1 MDRSYVWW
9 PRLDNDIEDIVKK
22 CRVCQ
27 ETRNAPNKAPVNPWE
42 RTERPWS
49 RLHVDFAG
57 PFQGQLFLIVVD
69 SHSKWLDVSP
79 VQATSAKALID
90 KLALLFATHGLLEA
104 PRGNLLRPPFPLIRP
119 MPLVN
124 NRSGKRNVFAKTNKY
139 NFHDVT
145 RSNLKDRQDNSFD
158 LMLTQDLLKRNFE
171 LVPERFS
178 VGGLSYLVELVIRV
192 IEGYML
198 DPEPKEDDLAIAT
211 VKSVGSFEKRTL
223 IAGKSVADV
232 AVVFRGLPSAEA
244 VCSFGNRIA
253 SKIMEFDS
261 FFDVSCQTADHGFN
275 IVGHMATVRV
285 IVCTMPANYGKV
297 TPEYHMD
304 LKTLFSNSM
313 AIGHTRWFQQFANHP
328 AVRII
333 VRVVKDIKSRYK
345 GFDSLNPWMI
355 EVLVHYSVTSIPHS
369 STIVGLAFMRFL
381 MLLSSNALSPVSIGF
396 FDPCNPTTRIHGKLS
411 LEEMNS
417 IRQTAQFLLNLMA
430 IGGHKLVL
438 GLDKCSY
445 DVTECGISLNGFSLE
460 PIVPLINEEN
470 RDRFERYMYLLKNK
484 RLPSDNDSLNAQS
497 VTQSAEE
504 ATDYDC
510 CHSPLPEAVSSAAP
524 VDETETIVPVKV
536 ENV

>member
-1 MDRSYVWW
+1 MSYEASCYQSD
-9 PRLDNDIEDIVKK
+9 L
-22 CRVCQ
+22 
-27 ETRNAPNKAPVNPWE
+27 
-42 RTERPWS
+42 
-49 RLHVDFAG
+49 
-57 PFQGQLFLIVVD
+57 
-69 SHSKWLDVSP
+69 
-79 VQATSAKALID
+79 
-90 KLALLFATHGLLEA
+90 A
-104 PRGNLLRPPFPLIRP
+104 PRGSILRPPFPLIQP
-119 MPLVN
+119 MPLAN
-124 NRSGKRNVFAKTNKY
+124 NRSGKRNVFARTNKY
-139 NFHDVT
+139 NFRDVT
-145 RSNLKDRQDNSFD
+145 RSNLKDRQDSCFD

-178 VGGLSYLVELVIRV
+178 VGGLSYLVELVVRV

-198 DPEPKEDDLAIAT
+198 DPEAKDDDLAIAT

-223 IAGKSVADV
+223 ITGKSVADV

-244 VCSFGNRIA
+244 ISSFGNCIA

-261 FFDVSCQTADHGFN
+261 FFDVTCQTAERGFN

-285 IVCTMPANYGKV
+285 IVCTLPSNYCKV

-313 AIGHTRWFQQFANHP
+313 TISHTRWFEQFASHP

-355 EVLVHYSVTSIPHS
+355 EVLVHYSVTSIPLC

-381 MLLSSNALSPVSIGF
+381 MLLSSNALSPVSIGL
-396 FDPCNPTTRIHGKLS
+396 FDPCNAATRIHGKLS

-470 RDRFERYMYLLKNK
+470 RDRFDRYLYLLKNK
-484 RLPSDNDSLNAQS
+484 RLPSDNDSLNAQLAS
-497 VTQSAEE
+497 QSAEE
-504 ATDYDC
+504 ATDQAC
-510 CHSPLPEAVSSAAP
+510 CHSPLPEAVSSVPP
-524 VDETETIVPVKV
+524 VDESETIVPVEV
-536 ENV
+536 ESI